1 MKLVINTQYRENYGA
16 HDWDGEGECPQYWKS
31 KGGSEYVIENIS
43 YFDVLH
49 GGDLVDSVR
58 DLIEYS
64 NEASLEYIIDWEVV
78 GDAEVTWEHW
88 QAPWFLK
95 KEDGKWVATRRPTHW
110 TIPVEETF
118 TMLPQGGRENYG
130 YVGLQDAG

>member
-43 YFDVLH
+43 VADALS
-49 GGDLVDSVR
+49 GSDLVDSVR
-58 DLIEYS
+58 DLIES
-64 NEASLEYIIDWEVV
+64 SDEGSQEYIIDWVIV
-78 GDAEVTWEHW
+78 DDVDVTWEHW
-88 QAPWFLK
+88 EAPWFLK

-110 TIPVEETF
+110 TIPVEESF

-130 YVGLQDAG
+130 YVELQGAE